1 VGGAILAMLLLG
13 GSNGGGE
20 NGDATATVEAGS
32 PGNGSP
38 SAPANADTAAKP
50 LLAPGQQETLT
61 GQVTLDWTA
70 YGCPGVKTIIDLR
83 SIRAETSGRVA
94 VAYTIETPRVL
105 GVEQCELNI
114 AADANC
120 ACVFLETRLPTGD
133 LVRAANTGGSGV
145 AATGASNIYGTTP
158 QQGEWW
164 FDKGVEL
171 NGESMVL
178 NRVGR
183 GAADYSYQVPLLRR

>member
-1 VGGAILAMLLLG
+1 VGGAVLAALLLG
-13 GSNGGGE
+13 GSNGGG
-20 NGDATATVEAGS
+20 NGEETATVEAS
-32 PGNGSP
+32 LPGNGSP
-38 SAPANADTAAKP
+38 TAPANADSAARP
-50 LLAPGQQETLT
+50 LLATGQQETLT

-83 SIRAETSGRVA
+83 SIRAEASGRVA
-94 VAYTIETPRVL
+94 VAFTIETPRVL
-105 GVEQCELNI
+105 GVERCDLNI
-114 AADANC
+114 APDANC
-120 ACVFLETRLPTGD
+120 ACIFLETRLPTGD

-164 FDKGVEL
+164 FDKGVDL

-183 GAADYSYQVPLLRR
+183 GTADYNYQVPLLRR